1 MKKIALV
8 DADGIAYKIAATND
22 ELDSFEGLTEI
33 IDEYVNFI
41 LSTTESSHALFFI
54 KGAKNFRKEIATI
67 KPYKGNR
74 IPKRIKWLEPCYYI
88 LETRYRAIA
97 AHGAEA
103 DDYIASAVKYFQQL
117 NVPYIICSHDK
128 DLKQI
133 QGEHLDLNEFDII
146 NITEQEAAY
155 RLFFQIMTGD
165 SSDNIQGIPKIGP
178 KTAEK
183 ILAEV
188 TPTHDGYLLG
198 CINTYKNVYGDN
210 WPQYFAE
217 NYRLVHLKTDI
228 NLDMIEDG
236 NIFKLNG

>member
-8 DADGIAYKIAATND
+8 DADGIAYKIAAVND
-22 ELDSFEGLTEI
+22 DIDSFEALTEI

-41 LSTTESSHALFFI
+41 LTTTQSSHALFFI
-54 KGAKNFRKEIATI
+54 KGVKNFRKDIATI

-74 IPKRIKWLEPCYYI
+74 IPKRIKWLESCYYI

-103 DDYIASAVKYFQQL
+103 DDYIASAVKHFQGL
-117 NVPYIICSHDK
+117 NIPYIICSHDK

-133 QGEHLDLNEFDII
+133 AGEHLDLNEFDII
-146 NITEQEAAY
+146 NITEQEASY

-165 SSDNIQGIPKIGP
+165 SSDNIQGIPKIGS

-183 ILAEV
+183 ILAEA
-188 TPTHDGYLLG
+188 TPTYEGYLLS
-198 CINTYKNVYGDN
+198 CINTYKNVYGNN
-210 WPQYFAE
+210 WPQFFAE
-217 NYRLVHLKTDI
+217 NYRLIFLKDDI
-228 NLDMIEDG
+228 DLDIIENG
-236 NIFKLNG
+236 NIFALNG